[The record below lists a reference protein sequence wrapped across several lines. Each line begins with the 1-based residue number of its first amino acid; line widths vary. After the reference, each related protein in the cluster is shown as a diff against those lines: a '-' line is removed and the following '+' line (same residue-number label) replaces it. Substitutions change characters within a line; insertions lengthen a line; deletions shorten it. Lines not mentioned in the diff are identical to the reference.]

1 MSQESSQPSNFKR
14 PFREAR
20 PTYFGMPVPSQS
32 ILQISNWMVGI
43 GNGIEIEKLQIYK
56 QKLQLEFR
64 RSQRVNIRWSRDK
77 SSEDILLTNG

>member
-14 PFREAR
+14 PFRGAR
-20 PTYFGMPVPSQS
+20 PTYFGMAVPSQS
-32 ILQISNWMVGI
+32 ILQISNWMV

-64 RSQRVNIRWSRDK
+64 QMQRVKIRWSRDK
-77 SSEDILLTNG
+77 SSEDTLLTNG

>member
-64 RSQRVNIRWSRDK
+64 QMQRVKIRWSRDK
-77 SSEDILLTNG
+77 SSEDTLLTNG

>member
-32 ILQISNWMVGI
+32 ILQISNWMVGV

-64 RSQRVNIRWSRDK
+64 QRQRVNIRWSRDK